1 MSKMLIAA
9 TMLLGLVSVP
19 AFAQEKEPAK
29 PAKEAAPKVEKKKL
43 TDAEVKKRLKDK
55 KTTVNVEEMELT
67 EVLAL
72 LAKAA
77 DVEIALAEGV
87 SGSDPV
93 TLSLKDA
100 SVESILKV
108 LLATLDLAWEAKDG
122 TVLIKAA
129 ESK

>member
-1 MSKMLIAA
+1 MSKTLIAVL
-9 TMLLGLVSVP
+9 MLGLVSVP
-19 AFAQEKEPAK
+19 ALAQEKEPAK

-43 TDAEVKKRLKDK
+43 TDAEVTKRLKDK
-55 KTTVNVEEMELT
+55 KTTVNVEDTELA

-77 DVEIALAEGV
+77 DVEISLAEGV

-93 TLSLKDA
+93 SLSLKDA

-108 LLATLDLAWEAKDG
+108 LLATVDLAWEAKDG
-122 TVLIKAA
+122 KVLIKQAVT
-129 ESK
+129 K